1 MGQMLAVSIKGNF
14 SLLSLEAASYVS
26 HAEGWWFVIL
36 TTVQLNSDHTPL
48 IGEERI
54 WNKKHKYSLSLYFQ
68 NSNSLKYGSFVNKA
82 TCSKHNQDVGMLTS
96 FSEELRRKQ
105 IQNTRLTWTFPA
117 G

>member
-54 WNKKHKYSLSLYFQ
+54 
-68 NSNSLKYGSFVNKA
+68 
-82 TCSKHNQDVGMLTS
+82 
-96 FSEELRRKQ
+96 
-105 IQNTRLTWTFPA
+105 
-117 G
+117 